1 MRWISE
7 IAGAVA
13 TVVRAAW
20 GVLQEARNGLARLMG
35 TEKPR
40 MPDAYVPETGV
51 DDVLDELSE
60 RLSRVKAISGEAA
73 SDVGHAVHQYAS
85 ALEPLVRC
93 AVDLTPLDA
102 VQMDWL
108 LSLSDADLAKLSKVG
123 PRRCESLARGKQA
136 GVVGFPM
143 PGRQPEASVKPAERV
158 TADYDAI
165 PSFAFGHLQGV

>member
-13 TVVRAAW
+13 TVIRAAW

-35 TEKPR
+35 NGKPQ

-51 DDVLDELSE
+51 EDVLDEFGE
-60 RLSRVKAISGEAA
+60 RFSRVKAISSEAA

-85 ALEPLVRC
+85 APDPLVRC
-93 AVDLTPLDA
+93 AVDLTQLDA
-102 VQMDWL
+102 MQMDWL
-108 LSLSDADLAKLSKVG
+108 LSLSDDGLEKLAKVG
-123 PRRCESLARGKQA
+123 PRRCDALARGRQA

-143 PGRQPEASVKPAERV
+143 PGRQLEASVKPAERV

-165 PSFAFGHLQGV
+165 PSFAFGRLQGV

>member
-13 TVVRAAW
+13 TVIRAAW

-35 TEKPR
+35 NGKPR
-40 MPDAYVPETGV
+40 MLDAYVPETGIE
-51 DDVLDELSE
+51 DILDEFCE
-60 RLSRVKAISGEAA
+60 RFSRVKAVSGEAA

-85 ALEPLVRC
+85 APEPLVRC
-93 AVDLTPLDA
+93 AVDLTPLDGI
-102 VQMDWL
+102 QIDWL
-108 LSLSDADLAKLSKVG
+108 MSLSDADLAKLAKVG

-143 PGRQPEASVKPAERV
+143 PGQQASVEPAAERI
-158 TADYDAI
+158 TADYSMI
-165 PSFAFGHLQGV
+165 PSFGFGCLQGI

>member
-13 TVVRAAW
+13 TVIRAAW
-20 GVLQEARNGLARLMG
+20 GVLQEAGNGIARLMG
-35 TEKPR
+35 NGKPQV
-40 MPDAYVPETGV
+40 PEAYVPETGV
-51 DDVLDELSE
+51 EDVLDEFNE
-60 RLSRVKAISGEAA
+60 RFSRVKAVSGEAA

-85 ALEPLVRC
+85 APEPLVRC

-102 VQMDWL
+102 VQTDWL
-108 LSLSDADLAKLSKVG
+108 MSLSDADLIKLSKIG

-136 GVVGFPM
+136 GVVGFPL

-158 TADYDAI
+158 ATDYDAI
-165 PSFAFGHLQGV
+165 PSFGFGRLQSI